1 LYAQIKSVSAPSTTL
16 RGFSWLPLAATLR
29 VNVMVVFPPLK
40 EQVAPATTDP
50 LLGVVRPVDQY
61 RFTASGLPE
70 QITISVLVMLVP
82 TPSPTQPSP
91 LYVTVNVAV
100 VLSEDR
106 ATLAVTCEPN
116 AFVFDAS
123 EALGDGDVAL
133 GDGDVALG
141 DGDVALGEGDVA
153 LGEGDVALGEGDAAL
168 GDGDVALTFVSAIC
182 CLLSW
187 ALPPVAVVPTDTVTL
202 DKLEMSLGA
211 VQTNVVGAEVHR
223 FIVLVQPFAFPP
235 CIVPADT
242 CTKP

>member
-1 LYAQIKSVSAPSTTL
+1 MYAQIKSVSAPSTTL

-116 AFVFDAS
+116 AFVFDAP

-141 DGDVALGEGDVA
+141 VGEEPDGTMAHLMPA
-153 LGEGDVALGEGDAAL
+153 PL
-168 GDGDVALTFVSAIC
+168 
-182 CLLSW
+182 
-187 ALPPVAVVPTDTVTL
+187 AV
-202 DKLEMSLGA
+202 
-211 VQTNVVGAEVHR
+211 
-223 FIVLVQPFAFPP
+223 
-235 CIVPADT
+235 
-242 CTKP
+242 

>member
-1 LYAQIKSVSAPSTTL
+1 MYAQIKSVSAPSTTL

-50 LLGVVRPVDQY
+50 LLGVVRLVDQY

-133 GDGDVALG
+133 GDGDVVLEVHDVVLLG
-141 DGDVALGEGDVA
+141 CSWIKH
-153 LGEGDVALGEGDAAL
+153 AA
-168 GDGDVALTFVSAIC
+168 
-182 CLLSW
+182 
-187 ALPPVAVVPTDTVTL
+187 PTL
-202 DKLEMSLGA
+202 DFL
-211 VQTNVVGAEVHR
+211 
-223 FIVLVQPFAFPP
+223 
-235 CIVPADT
+235 
-242 CTKP
+242 

>member
-1 LYAQIKSVSAPSTTL
+1 MYAQIKSVSAPSTTL

-116 AFVFDAS
+116 AFVFDAL
-123 EALGDGDVAL
+123 E
-133 GDGDVALG
+133 
-141 DGDVALGEGDVA
+141 ALGEGDVA
-153 LGEGDVALGEGDAAL
+153 LGEGDVAL
-168 GDGDVALTFVSAIC
+168 TFVSAIC
-182 CLLSW
+182 CLLNW

>member
-1 LYAQIKSVSAPSTTL
+1 
-16 RGFSWLPLAATLR
+16 
-29 VNVMVVFPPLK
+29 M
-40 EQVAPATTDP
+40 
-50 LLGVVRPVDQY
+50 DQY

-70 QITISVLVMLVP
+70 QITISAFFMLVP

-116 AFVFDAS
+116 AFVFDAL
-123 EALGDGDVAL
+123 EALGE
-133 GDGDVALG
+133 
-141 DGDVALGEGDVA
+141 GDVALGEGDVA
-153 LGEGDVALGEGDAAL
+153 LGEGDVALG
-168 GDGDVALTFVSAIC
+168 DGDVALTFVSAIC
-182 CLLSW
+182 CLLNW

-223 FIVLVQPFAFPP
+223 FIVLMQPFAFPP

-242 CTKP
+242 CTKPLLPTFVKVNVIVSEPAEKVEPLFAATKFVTVRGAEPMVVAVLVMTFVLLWLPIKSHPT